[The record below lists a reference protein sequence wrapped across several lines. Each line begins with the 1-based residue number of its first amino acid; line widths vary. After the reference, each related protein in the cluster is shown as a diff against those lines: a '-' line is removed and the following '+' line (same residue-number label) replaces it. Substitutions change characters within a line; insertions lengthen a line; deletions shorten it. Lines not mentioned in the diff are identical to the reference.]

1 MVTCILGSGQ
11 TDTNGKYVTKWMSES
26 EFPEKNNDQHENMI
40 IPTVTVGKSQTNV
53 TNVTMHPH
61 SQAIWGH
68 IWKHTLE
75 KSRTNATNVIMPLLM
90 QAIWGDIWRH
100 TVEKSQ
106 INATSVTM
114 PLLVQAIWGN
124 I

>member
-53 TNVTMHPH
+53 SNVTMHPH

-75 KSRTNATNVIMPLLM
+75 KNQMNRHKQKICYTMNAS
-90 QAIWGDIWRH
+90 
-100 TVEKSQ
+100 EKHWYY
-106 INATSVTM
+106 V
-114 PLLVQAIWGN
+114 
-124 I
+124 